1 MSTTKRAGVIGYPLG
16 HSLSP
21 TIFQA
26 AFDAVGVDARYEA
39 WETPPDQ
46 LEGRINALRGDDF
59 LGANVT
65 IPHKQAV
72 VPLLDRLDERAE
84 RIGAVNTIVHES
96 GQLVGYNTDVA
107 GFARA
112 LRDDAG
118 FDPKGMR
125 TAVLGAGGAARAVA
139 LALIEGG
146 ASIILLT
153 GRSPR
158 RLDKVCA
165 DLRSLT
171 PTGTTL
177 TWTHWGDGTFMTVV
191 PSAGLLVNC
200 TPVGTRGSETEGESP
215 IDARYLPA
223 GGIVFDLVYNPPETP
238 LLKAAKERGAKAVSG
253 LGMLVYQAAES
264 FRLWT
269 GQEAPVERMLEAGRE
284 ALGAGVA
291 G

>member
-1 MSTTKRAGVIGYPLG
+1 MKRAGVIGYPLG

-21 TIFQA
+21 VIFQA
-26 AFDAVGVDARYEA
+26 AFEAAGIEATYEA
-39 WETPPDQ
+39 WETPPEA
-46 LEGRINALRGDDF
+46 LESRLDAIRDDF

-84 RIGAVNTIVHES
+84 RIRAVNTIANEN

-112 LRDDAG
+112 LREDAG
-118 FDPKGMR
+118 FDPKGKR
-125 TAVLGAGGAARAVA
+125 VAVLGAGGAARAVC
-139 LALIEGG
+139 LALIEAG
-146 ASIILLT
+146 AFLILLT

-158 RLDKVCA
+158 RLDRLVA
-165 DLRSLT
+165 DLRGLT
-171 PTGTTL
+171 STGITI
-177 TWTHWGDGTFMTVV
+177 TWTHWGDGTFMTVL
-191 PSAGLLVNC
+191 PKADLLVNC
-200 TPVGTRGSETEGESP
+200 TPVGTRGNETEGESP
-215 IDARYLPA
+215 LPDEFLPA

-238 LLKAAKERGAKAVSG
+238 LLQAAKAKGAKTVSG

-269 GQEAPVERMLEAGRE
+269 GREAPVERMLEAGRQ
-284 ALGAGVA
+284 ALETGVP
-291 G
+291 GKIG